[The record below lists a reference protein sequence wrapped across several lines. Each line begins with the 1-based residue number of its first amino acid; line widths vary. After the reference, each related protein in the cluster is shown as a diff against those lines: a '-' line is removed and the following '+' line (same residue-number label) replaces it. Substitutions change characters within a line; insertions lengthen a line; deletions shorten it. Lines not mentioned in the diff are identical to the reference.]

1 MLVAFSNGRVF
12 STSMLRKRGRSTP
25 SNPGRVWMPP
35 IWQGDFFGNISARRF
50 YRSCV
55 RPLVVACCA
64 PRAGMQFEEQGPHR
78 FRELGWLEPRDW
90 LSPF

>member
-1 MLVAFSNGRVF
+1 MLEVHVLAID
-12 STSMLRKRGRSTP
+12 LAKRSFQLCGADRGGACVDAPDLAS
-25 SNPGRVWMPP
+25 
-35 IWQGDFFGNISARRF
+35 DFFSDILARRF

-78 FRELGWLEPRDW
+78 FRELFWLEPRDW